1 MIEVI
6 KDNPQLILI
15 PIFTSVYFFIKLGL
29 VGIKYDD
36 AMRKL
41 DSSYNGYHSFRI
53 GDRGRMRIPNY
64 LKKID
69 NLEIDLLIKRFN
81 HNLTG
86 MWISIVLMILII
98 FIIK

>member
-15 PIFTSVYFFIKLGL
+15 PIFMSVYFFIKLGL
-29 VGIKYDD
+29 IGIKYDD

-41 DSSYNGYHSFRI
+41 NSNYNEYHSFRI
-53 GDRGRMRIPNY
+53 GERGRIRIPNY

-69 NLEIDLLIKRFN
+69 NIEIDLLAKRFN
-81 HNLTG
+81 SNLTG
-86 MWISIVLMILII
+86 MWLSVVFIILII